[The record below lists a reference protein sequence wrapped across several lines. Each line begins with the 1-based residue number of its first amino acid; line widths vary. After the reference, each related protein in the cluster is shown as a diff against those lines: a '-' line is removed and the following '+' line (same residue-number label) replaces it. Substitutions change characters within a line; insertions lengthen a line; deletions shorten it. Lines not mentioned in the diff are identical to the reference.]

1 MKLKRVDCVMF
12 RVADVDAA
20 LAFYRDV
27 MGLEPLWR
35 EPDGGM
41 AGLAFPETATA
52 GSRTELVLHNKPHIP
67 PLDVNYTVEDVP
79 AAVAELVAAG
89 CRVIAGPFP
98 IAIGNCAVIAD
109 PFGNPLTLVDTT
121 RGLRQNNLA

>member
-1 MKLKRVDCVMF
+1 MLLSRSTATSWASN
-12 RVADVDAA
+12 RSGGSPTAA
-20 LAFYRDV
+20 WPGSPSQRR
-27 MGLEPLWR
+27 P
-35 EPDGGM
+35 
-41 AGLAFPETATA
+41 TA